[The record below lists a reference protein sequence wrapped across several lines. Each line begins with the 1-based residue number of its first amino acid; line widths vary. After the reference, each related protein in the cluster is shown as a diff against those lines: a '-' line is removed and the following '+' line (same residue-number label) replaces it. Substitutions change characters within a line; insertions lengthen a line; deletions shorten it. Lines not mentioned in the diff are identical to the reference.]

1 MNLTSKCMLHAIA
14 GCALICASTAN
25 ANSRTITWVEDS
37 FEAPDGAENQAIG
50 QYKRVISGEQSQ
62 ITNYVWVAQDGDAS
76 KLVAT
81 NVDYSGGVHPITN
94 ATTALVLN
102 LETEGQ
108 TLTRNL
114 ATNNFMN
121 TPVYVDTLIKFTP
134 SEDNPAISD
143 AAIKA
148 AVFVNA
154 ISNLVVYHGVA
165 DGNPTNTDVA
175 FKIDPTQW
183 YRLTILMGKFNN
195 GVTPG
200 FKIYVNGMGITNSAA
215 YLDNGSEI
223 GDWFISASQDPT
235 LSAVAFQGT
244 GMVDELSVS
253 DLAIGFG
260 VTPAAILLTLDFND
274 ALVTVTQDGTPVAK
288 NGTVASGQQIVID
301 AADWYQI
308 SSISTNDTVSFT
320 GTIGV
325 NCTTGTVTAAAS
337 STLTINAALYTAANG
352 TISTGAGNLPADKLA
367 AWATSKAG
375 SISQATLA
383 STTAWYDDY
392 LFNVAPATDAKLVIS
407 SVNVVGDNIVVVVT
421 TDKPGVVTDLS
432 AVNGTLNY
440 YTVDNLGDTFMLKTS
455 VSATGTGASKTFTI
469 PNTDGKFVKIT
480 LQ

>member
-1 MNLTSKCMLHAIA
+1 
-14 GCALICASTAN
+14 
-25 ANSRTITWVEDS
+25 
-37 FEAPDGAENQAIG
+37 
-50 QYKRVISGEQSQ
+50 
-62 ITNYVWVAQDGDAS
+62 
-76 KLVAT
+76 
-81 NVDYSGGVHPITN
+81 
-94 ATTALVLN
+94 
-102 LETEGQ
+102 
-108 TLTRNL
+108 LTRNF
-114 ATNNFMN
+114 ATNNFKD

-154 ISNLVVYHGVA
+154 SSNLVVYHGVV
-165 DGNPTNTDVA
+165 DSTPTNTDLA
-175 FKIDPTQW
+175 YKIDPTQW
-183 YRLTILMGKFNN
+183 YRLTILMGKFYN
-195 GVTPG
+195 GTTAG
-200 FKIYVNGMGITNSAA
+200 FKIYINDIGITNNEA
-215 YLDNGSEI
+215 YLDSGAQP
-223 GDWFISASQDPT
+223 GDWFKSASDDPT

-260 VTPAAILLTLDFND
+260 VTPVAVLLTLNFND
-274 ALVTVTQDGTPVAK
+274 ALITVTQDGTPVAN
-288 NGTVASGQQIVID
+288 NGTVATGQQIVID

-308 SSISTNDTVSFT
+308 SAISTNDTVSFT